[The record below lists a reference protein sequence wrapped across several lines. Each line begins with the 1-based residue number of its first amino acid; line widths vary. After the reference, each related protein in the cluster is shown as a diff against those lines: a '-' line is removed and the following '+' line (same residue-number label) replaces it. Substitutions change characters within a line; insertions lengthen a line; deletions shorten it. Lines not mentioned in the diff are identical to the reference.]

1 MMHYSDFNPQG
12 KYPDA
17 IKAPVAYAFEI
28 AGQGWAGYIITI
40 AATVG
45 LISVLMVMIMGQSRI
60 FLGMS
65 KDGLIPKMFSDVH
78 PVRKTPAKSLMLLGI
93 IIATVAAFTPISK
106 LADMTSFG
114 TYSHLQ
120 WFV

>member
-1 MMHYSDFNPQG
+1 
-12 KYPDA
+12 
-17 IKAPVAYAFEI
+17 
-28 AGQGWAGYIITI
+28 
-40 AATVG
+40 
-45 LISVLMVMIMGQSRI
+45 
-60 FLGMS
+60 MS